1 MSTITSAN
9 AQFAIII
16 PGVYSAPQILQGF
29 ASDDAFLT
37 EAVENAEVK
46 MGVDGQMSA
55 GFVFNPII
63 QNVVFQANSPSLDI
77 FNNWQLAQLAGRE
90 VIPCSATI
98 TISSIGYSYVLTNG
112 YLTQFKPIPDAKKML
127 QQVQHRLTWQT
138 VIGAKI

>member
-9 AQFAIII
+9 AKFAIVI
-16 PGVYSAPQILQGF
+16 PGVYNAPKILQGWG
-29 ASDDAFLT
+29 SDDAFAT

-46 MGVDGQMSA
+46 MGVDGKLSA

-63 QNVVFQANSPSLDI
+63 QNIVLQADSDSIDV

-90 VIPCSATI
+90 VISCSATI

-112 YLTQFKPIPDAKKML
+112 YLTQFKPLPDAKKVL
-127 QQVQHRLTWQT
+127 QQVQHRLTWEK